1 MAQLASDPKRGS
13 TALANVGL
21 TGAKRTWFRKLVRLP
36 SGVFQSAK
44 NAAPPVSTR
53 FTREGMQVLFMA
65 IFVLLGAILREVNL
79 LIVLAGTLLATLL
92 IQWRVCAKTLEGLTA
107 YRRLPRSMHARKS
120 FEIELVLS
128 NPKRWLGA
136 WLVLAQDRMK
146 FISAD
151 ISVEPISQGIGLLYS
166 SITPSSTRVQR
177 YKCFVQR
184 CGQYQFLGTELTTRF
199 PFGLMRGILPHK
211 GGDNFIVQP
220 AIGKLLPSWTEVFGP
235 RSAGSKQRQ
244 ARSLSD
250 EGDFFGLRA
259 YRPGDSP
266 RWIHWRSSARRGE
279 LMVKQFQQSDSRE
292 LVVLLDVSS
301 PTQTER
307 SDLDSHYKT
316 LELAIE
322 FVATMTN
329 HIASTNFGM
338 ITVAIADSEP
348 TIACRIQSRSQS
360 SGLLDRLAI
369 ARGGDQNS
377 LESALSLLEREFRRV
392 ENLLVVSTRS
402 RESYQLQDRQN
413 AGIVFWRSMIWLN
426 VSDGQLT
433 KYFTPAE

>member
-1 MAQLASDPKRGS
+1 MAQRASELPDGS
-13 TALANVGL
+13 TALGDVGFN
-21 TGAKRTWFRKLVRLP
+21 GSYWSYFRSSIRLP
-36 SGVFQSAK
+36 SGVFRSAK
-44 NAAPPVSTR
+44 NATQAVSTR

-65 IFVLLGAILREVNL
+65 IFVLLGAILRDVNL

-92 IQWRVCAKTLEGLTA
+92 IQWRICAKTLEGLSA
-107 YRRLPRSMHARKS
+107 YRRLPRSMHARKG
-120 FEIELVLS
+120 FEIELVLT

-146 FISAD
+146 YVSSDISA
-151 ISVEPISQGIGLLYS
+151 EPISQGIGLLYS
-166 SITPSSTRVQR
+166 SITPNSARIQR
-177 YKCFVQR
+177 YRCLVQR
-184 CGQYQFLGTELTTRF
+184 CGRYEFLGTELTTRF

-211 GGDNFIVQP
+211 GGDSFIVQP
-220 AIGKLLPSWTEVFGP
+220 AIGKLLPSWTDVFGV
-235 RSAGSKQRQ
+235 RTFGSKQRQ

-266 RWIHWRSSARRGE
+266 RWIHWRSSARRNE
-279 LMVKQFQQSDSRE
+279 LMVKQFQQADSRE
-292 LVVLLDVSS
+292 FVVLLDLS
-301 PTQTER
+301 PPDESVQTHP
-307 SDLDSHYKT
+307 DSNPKAM
-316 LELAIE
+316 ELAVE

-329 HIASTNFGM
+329 HIASTNFGT

-369 ARGGDQNS
+369 AQSGAQSSVGT
-377 LESALSLLEREFRRV
+377 ALGLLEREFRRV

-402 RESYQLQDRQN
+402 QVSYQSQVRQN
-413 AGIVFWRSMIWLN
+413 EGIVFWRSMTWLDVN
-426 VSDGQLT
+426 TGELT
-433 KYFTPAE
+433 KYFAPAE